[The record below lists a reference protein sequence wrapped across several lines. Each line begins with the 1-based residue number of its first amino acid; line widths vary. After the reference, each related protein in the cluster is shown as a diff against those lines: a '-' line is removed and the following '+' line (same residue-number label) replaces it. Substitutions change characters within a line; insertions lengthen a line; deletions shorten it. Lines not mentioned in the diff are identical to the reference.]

1 MKYLKT
7 YIATLSLI
15 LGFLTIYKWNGSYL
29 NTTFANKSGEGK
41 SLPALK
47 ESQIS
52 FPKDV
57 ASICFLSEA
66 DWVIMDSNRQI
77 WKASNSGMTW
87 KIVYGTDEATTETSQ
102 SNFACLRF
110 IDARIGYA
118 LVNGILLK
126 SNDGGETWK
135 VVRKI
140 DFVENGLIKS
150 IFFVDEKK
158 GWACGFSY
166 DSNDPLL
173 YRGEIWKSVDGG
185 LTWYK
190 SSNNFSNKNWA
201 FEKWSFNDIFF
212 VNADIGWAVG
222 EGGVFLTR
230 DGGINWRQINNVKGD
245 QYKHVKFISE
255 DLGWITVDNKD
266 VLTLLSD
273 SGTKMKRI
281 ERFGIDDVLFINES
295 NGFIFDNRGF
305 IFQTNDTAQSWQI
318 AAIPDDKWNELV
330 NAKALGN
337 IFAGKGFDQSIV
349 VLWDA
354 ELTDS
359 NGSAS
364 RNTIAL
370 ISKDNGITWQKR
382 NVLTR

>member
-1 MKYLKT
+1 
-7 YIATLSLI
+7 
-15 LGFLTIYKWNGSYL
+15 
-29 NTTFANKSGEGK
+29 
-41 SLPALK
+41 
-47 ESQIS
+47 
-52 FPKDV
+52 
-57 ASICFLSEA
+57 
-66 DWVIMDSNRQI
+66 
-77 WKASNSGMTW
+77 
-87 KIVYGTDEATTETSQ
+87 
-102 SNFACLRF
+102 
-110 IDARIGYA
+110 
-118 LVNGILLK
+118 
-126 SNDGGETWK
+126 
-135 VVRKI
+135 
-140 DFVENGLIKS
+140 
-150 IFFVDEKK
+150 
-158 GWACGFSY
+158 
-166 DSNDPLL
+166 
-173 YRGEIWKSVDGG
+173 
-185 LTWYK
+185 
-190 SSNNFSNKNWA
+190 
-201 FEKWSFNDIFF
+201 
-212 VNADIGWAVG
+212 
-222 EGGVFLTR
+222 
-230 DGGINWRQINNVKGD
+230 
-245 QYKHVKFISE
+245 
-255 DLGWITVDNKD
+255 VDNKD

-349 VLWDA
+349 VLWDV